1 MTSYIDRD
9 AARAIDEDYEEEEV
23 YDDALGEPES
33 ETADNKVNAN
43 GVRSAHGNHWF
54 DRFFQFV
61 RTRKSITTHGKTLG

>member
-43 GVRSAHGNHWF
+43 GVRSAHGNH
-54 DRFFQFV
+54 
-61 RTRKSITTHGKTLG
+61 